1 MTLSKR
7 VYESMKDAEANLR
20 NALAHASRQERPMVL
35 NEISAM
41 IRGIDNVIH
50 TDKVLTQLEE
60 RDEGDSGMFEPR
72 WDEDDYDL

>member
-41 IRGIDNVIH
+41 IRGIDNVIS
-50 TDKVLTQLEE
+50 TDKVLDQLDE
-60 RDEGDSGMFEPR
+60 REEGDRGIFEPR
-72 WDEDDYDL
+72 WDDDYDL

>member
-41 IRGIDNVIH
+41 IRGIDNVIS
-50 TDKVLTQLEE
+50 TDKVLDQLEDRE
-60 RDEGDSGMFEPR
+60 EGDRGIFEPR
-72 WDEDDYDL
+72 WDEDDYD

>member
-1 MTLSKR
+1 MTLSKQ
-7 VYESMKDAEANLR
+7 VHESMRDAEGNLR
-20 NALAHASRQERPMVL
+20 NALAFASRHERPMVL

-60 RDEGDSGMFEPR
+60 RDEGDSGLFEPR
-72 WDEDDYDL
+72 WDDEDYEK

>member
-20 NALAHASRQERPMVL
+20 NALAFASRQERPMVL

>member
-1 MTLSKR
+1 MTLSKQ
-7 VYESMKDAEANLR
+7 VHESMRDAEGNLR
-20 NALAHASRQERPMVL
+20 NALAFASRHERPMVL

-60 RDEGDSGMFEPR
+60 RDEGDRGMFEPR
-72 WDEDDYDL
+72 WDEDDYDS